1 MKTTRVQVIPP
12 TEPTTYALPYGDTEY
27 VATVNINASDPLSK
41 RLQAQ
46 IEALVLLRD
55 VARFYERQK
64 AA

>member
-1 MKTTRVQVIPP
+1 MQRVTVTPP
-12 TEPTTYALPYGDTEY
+12 TEPTTYALPYGDTEHI
-27 VATVNINASDPLSK
+27 ATVNVSASDPLSK

-55 VARFYERQK
+55 VARFYERQE